1 MSKKYY
7 EDQEKT
13 VAVTRGGEEWT
24 LPMPQ
29 WLAALDKVTTLA
41 WVSSDY
47 QAPTAFDWMDHSIY
61 IAPAPGFPYPLTQDP
76 DELLAHLHYYG
87 IMTAYNADIP
97 PRECASV
104 PMDHVKLRRIEKNA
118 RAVGRPTFLQVFIE
132 NVGHIAPPL
141 SRFRGLAG
149 GMKYDPAKHRLT
161 FRLVTFDQSALWQDF
176 RMTWIEEGLAEIEV
190 LRLDAAEKIPVWV
203 EWDTVSL
210 AEPTSTK
217 ATDNLDDLLP
227 QAEWINANMTDRWG
241 GRRPNAGRKKVSDQ
255 VSARVPLDVLDALK
269 AAADADGVSLSAK
282 TAEILGDW
290 AKKGKGEG

>member
-1 MSKKYY
+1 MAKRYHQADKMA
-7 EDQEKT
+7 T
-13 VAVTRGGEEWT
+13 ITRGGEEWEI
-24 LPMPQ
+24 PMVQ

-47 QAPTAFDWMDHSIY
+47 QTPTAFDWMDHSID
-61 IAPAPGFPYPLTQDP
+61 IAPAPRFPYPLTQDP

-87 IMTAYNADIP
+87 IMTEYNADIP
-97 PRECASV
+97 AKECASV

-132 NVGHIAPPL
+132 NIGHIAPPL
-141 SRFRGLAG
+141 SRFRGLSG

-176 RMTWIEEGLAEIEV
+176 RMTWIEKDLAEIEV
-190 LRLDAAEKIPVWV
+190 LRLDAVEKIPVWV
-203 EWDTVSL
+203 EWDTVNL
-210 AEPTSTK
+210 AEPTC
-217 ATDNLDDLLP
+217 AEVTDNLDDLLP

-241 GRRPNAGRKKVSDQ
+241 GKRANAGRKKVSDQ

-269 AAADADGVSLSAK
+269 DAAKADGVSLSAK
-282 TAEILGDW
+282 TAEVLAEW
-290 AKKGKGEG
+290 AKQKTNNE